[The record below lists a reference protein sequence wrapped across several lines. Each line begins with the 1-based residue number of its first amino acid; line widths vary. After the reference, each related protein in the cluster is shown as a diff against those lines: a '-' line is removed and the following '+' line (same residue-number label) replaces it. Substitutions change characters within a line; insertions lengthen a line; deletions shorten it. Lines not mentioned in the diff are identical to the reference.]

1 MKTLKPD
8 ELAEFTQAQAIH
20 RQGRVAD
27 AAAVYRR
34 LLVVAPEHAELLFL
48 AGTAELQ
55 LGAPD
60 RCVPLLQ
67 QALTL
72 APQLGGARS
81 NLAVALQ
88 RLGRNAEA
96 LAVIDTALAAL
107 PAGSGGAPLHLNRAN
122 ILSRL
127 ERFDEALAAYGQ
139 ALALSPG
146 YAEAFNNRGA
156 LLRELGRPAEALAD
170 YDKAV
175 ALNPRYS
182 EAFNNRGTALRDLG
196 DVDGAYD
203 SFRRAL
209 ALNSGNNGARWQ
221 LGTMQLLRGDFEQ
234 GWRNFQARWQSPLMQ
249 PFRRTYPVPQWLGE
263 VPPAGKTLL
272 IYAEQGLGDTV
283 QFSRYV
289 PMLISA
295 GANVVLDVP
304 ETLVPLLQTLPG
316 SPQVIAS
323 GGALPPFDGH
333 CSMMSLPLAM
343 ATRLDTIPS
352 RTPYLFADTAR
363 RVRWQQRLGG
373 KVRSRIGLCWSGRGG
388 IIPDRWRNMTARH
401 FLPLLEL
408 PYDFHVVQK
417 EIRPSDQV
425 VLDVNK
431 GLIPHADDIADFADT
446 AALIA
451 EMDLVITVDT
461 AVAHVAGALGIPVWI
476 ILPLHP
482 EWRWL
487 LVREDSPW
495 YPGARI
501 MRPDA
506 DGWAGVISRI
516 VHDLPAVC

>member
-8 ELAEFTQAQAIH
+8 EQAEFTQAQAIH

-27 AAAVYRR
+27 AAAVYHR
-34 LLVVAPEHAELLFL
+34 LLAVAPDHAELLFL
-48 AGTAELQ
+48 AGTAALQ

-67 QALTL
+67 KALAL

-81 NLAVALQ
+81 NLAVALL
-88 RLGRNAEA
+88 RLGRNGEA
-96 LAVIDTALAAL
+96 LVVIDAALAAL
-107 PAGSGGAPLHLNRAN
+107 PAGGAAPLHLNRAN

-127 ERFDEALAAYGQ
+127 ERFDDALVAYGQ
-139 ALALSPG
+139 ALALAPG

-156 LLRELGRPAEALAD
+156 LLRELGRSAEALAD
-170 YDKAV
+170 YDRAV

-203 SFRRAL
+203 SFRHAL
-209 ALNSGNNGARWQ
+209 ALNPGNAGARWQ
-221 LGTMQLLRGDFEQ
+221 LGTMELLRGDFEH

-249 PFRRTYPVPQWLGE
+249 PFRRTYSVPQWLGE
-263 VPPAGKTLL
+263 VPLAGKTLL

-283 QFSRYV
+283 QFCRYV
-289 PMLISA
+289 PLLIEA
-295 GANVVLDVP
+295 GVRVVLEVP

-316 SPQVIAS
+316 GAQIIAT

-333 CSMMSLPLAM
+333 CPMMSLPLAM
-343 ATRLDTIPS
+343 KTRLDNVPS
-352 RTPYLFADTAR
+352 HTPYLFADPER
-363 RVRWQQRLGG
+363 RAFWQRRLGG
-373 KVRSRIGLCWSGRGG
+373 RVRPRIGLCWSGRGG
-388 IIPDRWRNMTARH
+388 IIPDCWRNMTLRH

-408 PYDFHVVQK
+408 PYEFHAIQK

-425 VLDVNK
+425 VLDKVPDI
-431 GLIPHADDIADFADT
+431 IPHTDNMADFADT

-451 EMDLVITVDT
+451 EMDLVVTVDT

-476 ILPLHP
+476 ILPRHP

-487 LVREDSPW
+487 LAREDTPW
-495 YPGARI
+495 YPTARLF
-501 MRPDA
+501 RPGS
-506 DGWAGVISRI
+506 DGWDGVICQIARE
-516 VHDLPAVC
+516 LPGVC